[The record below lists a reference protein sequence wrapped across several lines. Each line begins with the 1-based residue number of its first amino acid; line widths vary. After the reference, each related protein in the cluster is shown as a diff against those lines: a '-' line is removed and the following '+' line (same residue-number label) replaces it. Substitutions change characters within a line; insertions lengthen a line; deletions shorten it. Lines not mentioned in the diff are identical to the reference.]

1 MKVRNMALCGLFA
14 ALLAVCAWLAVPVG
28 DGVITLQTFGVFL
41 TLGVLGGKRGSISIL
56 VYLLLGAVGLPVFAG
71 FRGGFGALLDTNGG
85 YLLGFLVAALVYWL
99 LEICLGDRTWVWVIG
114 MILGLLVCYTCGCLW
129 FLFGYLADGTAMG
142 MGTVILKTV
151 VPYLIPDGI
160 KLTLAWYLSN
170 KLRKHI

>member
-28 DGVITLQTFGVFL
+28 DSMITLQSFGVFL

-56 VYLLLGAVGLPVFAG
+56 VYLLLGAVGLPVFAF

-85 YLLGFLVAALVYWL
+85 YLWGFLAAAGVYWL
-99 LEICLGDRTWVWVIG
+99 MEACLGDRSWVRATG
-114 MILGLLVCYTCGCLW
+114 MVLGLLICYTCGCLW
-129 FLFGYLADGTAMG
+129 FRFGYLSDGTAMG
-142 MGTVILKTV
+142 MGAVILKTV

-160 KLTLAWYLSN
+160 KLFFAWYLSQ
-170 KLRKHI
+170 KLRKYV